1 MAIIFNSDKYGQ
13 AIVDTNTI
21 IGVIGKNYLEFL
33 DVLEGKDIFYLKN
46 GYDYPN
52 IETENKMFSEYLK
65 LLNIDI
71 NKKYLSHSERKLL
84 NYYKMIESNS
94 KIMIIDEPYLDLDS
108 NERKIIDR
116 ILKKL
121 VKEKKTVII
130 GSKDIN
136 IIYAICKKILVI
148 NDNSLLYNNVDCL
161 TDIKFLKKN
170 NLEIPK
176 IVEFIE
182 FAKEKNIKI
191 PYSKDIRDLIKDVYR
206 NVSKR

>member
-52 IETENKMFSEYLK
+52 LETENKMFSEYLK